1 MNDEIISV
9 IDVARNIGK
18 LQKSYVLKILVLNF
32 LIQRR
37 YLLLCSLQNRYSTRL
52 AVILFTTILIAY
64 YETLFT
70 L

>member
-52 AVILFTTILIAY
+52 AVIFFTTILIAY